1 MPTGLGRSPPFV
13 SGVHPQCRGER
24 VKYPLP
30 EIRHDHESFEAL
42 AGLHAR
48 TKDCYLEEIE
58 IDLSE
63 TAYFEADMCA
73 ALGAILYRLGR
84 QLNTVR
90 LVGVT
95 GEVAETLSKNGFLS
109 HYGRA
114 KLPDSWGA
122 AVSYR
127 RFDVRDDHHFSGYIE
142 RELID
147 RPGLPEMPP
156 GLVKKF
162 RESIFEIFSNAVL
175 HSDTRL
181 GIFSCGQYFPELE
194 RFDFMVTDLGV
205 GMRRN
210 IRDRMGRSL
219 GSVDAII
226 WATEEHN
233 TTKRAGVPGGLGLKL
248 LGEFIEANGGCIRI
262 ASDGGYW
269 QKKKTEVST
278 ATLSHPFPGTVVS
291 LEVKTS
297 DAGAYRVASGVSVDD
312 IF

>member
-1 MPTGLGRSPPFV
+1 M
-13 SGVHPQCRGER
+13 
-24 VKYPLP
+24 KYPLP

-42 AGLHAR
+42 AGLHAQ

-297 DAGAYRVASGVSVDD
+297 DAGAYRVASEVSVDD

>member
-1 MPTGLGRSPPFV
+1 MR
-13 SGVHPQCRGER
+13 
-24 VKYPLP
+24 YPLP
-30 EIRHDHESFEAL
+30 EIRHDQESFDAL
-42 AGLHAR
+42 ANLHAQA
-48 TKDCYLEEIE
+48 KDCFLDEIE
-58 IDLSE
+58 VDLAGVAS
-63 TAYFEADMCA
+63 FEADMCA
-73 ALGAILYRLGR
+73 ALGAILYDLGR
-84 QLNTVR
+84 KLNTVR
-90 LVGVT
+90 LVGLT
-95 GEVAETLSKNGFLS
+95 GEVAETLSNNGFLS

-127 RFDVRDDHHFSGYIE
+127 RFDARDDHHFSGYIE

-147 RPGLPEMPP
+147 RPGLPEMAP

-181 GIFSCGQYFPELE
+181 GIFSCGQYYPEAE
-194 RFDFMVTDLGV
+194 RFDFMVADLGV

-210 IRDRMGRSL
+210 IRDRTGRSL
-219 GSVDAII
+219 GPVEAIV
-226 WATEEHN
+226 WATEAHN

-248 LGEFIEANGGCIRI
+248 LCEFIEANGGCVRI

-269 QKKKTEVST
+269 QKKGTAVKTAMLV
-278 ATLSHPFPGTVVS
+278 HPFPGTVVS
-291 LEVKTS
+291 LEVNTL
-297 DAGAYRVASGVSVDD
+297 DEGFYAVDTGASLDD

>member
-1 MPTGLGRSPPFV
+1 M
-13 SGVHPQCRGER
+13 
-24 VKYPLP
+24 KYPLP

-42 AGLHAR
+42 AGLHAQ

-205 GMRRN
+205 GMRRDIHEARSRIHIN
-210 IRDRMGRSL
+210 VLVVSEFINAYARREWRSRRPDIRDFKYFRRSEDFESL
-219 GSVDAII
+219 AADIAHDVKLVTSQCEHVPSGFDTLRIDEMMSAYGGAIPI
-226 WATEEHN
+226 S
-233 TTKRAGVPGGLGLKL
+233 TTR
-248 LGEFIEANGGCIRI
+248 
-262 ASDGGYW
+262 
-269 QKKKTEVST
+269 
-278 ATLSHPFPGTVVS
+278 
-291 LEVKTS
+291 
-297 DAGAYRVASGVSVDD
+297 
-312 IF
+312 